1 MTTEKKLENNIPLS
15 RLRQGAYEENL
26 RFIEILNLLK
36 PSEEIDLSQMTRVLS
51 NLTGSSV
58 GTFNNLIS
66 EHKPTKM
73 TLEHIDKLE
82 KVIDFLNRDFIMFG
96 SEKDNGEPIDP
107 FTRTLTKEDRD
118 KFKPKK
124 AKSTTGIDRDMCYR
138 IKSIRLQLDDTQ
150 GSFADKLGVERYVIS
165 SIEGARQ
172 NPTIHFL
179 ILLKRR
185 CRVDPWWVIS
195 GEGHMKISYDKG
207 DQSELYKLR
216 ERCEELERNNSSL
229 QKMISK
235 LIDI

>member
-1 MTTEKKLENNIPLS
+1 MDIQTDLEYAHLS
-15 RLRQGAYEENL
+15 RLRQGAYNENL
-26 RFIEILNLLK
+26 RFIEVLEILK
-36 PSEEIDLSQMTRVLS
+36 PNDQVTLSQMTRVLS

-66 EHKPTKM
+66 ENKPTKM
-73 TLEHIDKLE
+73 NMEHVKKLKKE
-82 KVIDFLNRDFIMFG
+82 IDFLNVDFIMYG
-96 SEKDNGEPIDP
+96 SDPNTGKPFKP
-107 FTRTLTKEDRD
+107 FTRNLTKEDKD

-124 AKSTTGIDRDMCYR
+124 TKAHKGIDRDMCYR

-150 GSFADKLGVERYVIS
+150 GSFADKLGVERYVVS

-179 ILLKRR
+179 ILLKRK

-195 GEGHMKISYDKG
+195 GEGHMKLSYDKG

-235 LIDI
+235 LIDL